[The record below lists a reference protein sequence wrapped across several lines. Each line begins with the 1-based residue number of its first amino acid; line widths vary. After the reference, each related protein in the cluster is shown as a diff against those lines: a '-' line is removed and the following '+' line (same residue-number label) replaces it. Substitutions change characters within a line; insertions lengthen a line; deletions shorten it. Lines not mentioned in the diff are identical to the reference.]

1 MLLAVAGMLGG
12 CAAPTQP
19 EPQALGFE
27 VPAAWSGNGAAAASP
42 PTAPSAL
49 THWWLRFDDPLLTQL
64 VNQALVA
71 NPSVAGAQATLRQ
84 AQALRDVAAAALS
97 PTLSVSASVQRS
109 EAGSGSTATRGNTYS
124 TGLSAA
130 WSPDLSGG
138 LRLALAA
145 TDATA
150 LASAATLGDVQ
161 VAVAGEVALAYI
173 TLRSGQARVA
183 IAQANLS
190 NQLET
195 LQITRWRQQAGLLTV
210 LDTEQ
215 ARAAAEQTR
224 AAAEQTRAAAEQTRA
239 LLPPLQTGVRQA
251 SHAIAALVGLPPGGP
266 LNEELKSQYRQA
278 IGTDLVDISSP
289 EGRTSSAA
297 GSTTAATGTGGATAA
312 GLAHRVPQASAD
324 ITLALPAATL
334 LQRPSVV
341 AARYQLDVAQ
351 ARLAQARVAGL
362 PSTKLSGSLGLN
374 AATLA
379 SLSSSAALLRAVLA
393 SINWPLLDGG
403 ATSSQARAQGAAW
416 QQAQQTY
423 KSAVLTTLQ
432 EVEDQL
438 AALQGDRER
447 LQRLAA
453 AADAATQSATL
464 ARQRYDSGLADFQTV
479 LETQRN
485 RLTTQDGVATAQAA
499 ISADQVRLFRALG
512 GGWVP
517 GLPNSASALPPSV
530 PAELGTPAPAP
541 TPTAPS

>member
-1 MLLAVAGMLGG
+1 
-12 CAAPTQP
+12 
-19 EPQALGFE
+19 
-27 VPAAWSGNGAAAASP
+27 
-42 PTAPSAL
+42 
-49 THWWLRFDDPLLTQL
+49 
-64 VNQALVA
+64 
-71 NPSVAGAQATLRQ
+71 
-84 AQALRDVAAAALS
+84 
-97 PTLSVSASVQRS
+97 
-109 EAGSGSTATRGNTYS
+109 
-124 TGLSAA
+124 
-130 WSPDLSGG
+130 
-138 LRLALAA
+138 
-145 TDATA
+145 
-150 LASAATLGDVQ
+150 
-161 VAVAGEVALAYI
+161 
-173 TLRSGQARVA
+173 
-183 IAQANLS
+183 
-190 NQLET
+190 
-195 LQITRWRQQAGLLTV
+195 
-210 LDTEQ
+210 
-215 ARAAAEQTR
+215 
-224 AAAEQTRAAAEQTRA
+224 
-239 LLPPLQTGVRQA
+239 
-251 SHAIAALVGLPPGGP
+251 
-266 LNEELKSQYRQA
+266 
-278 IGTDLVDISSP
+278 
-289 EGRTSSAA
+289 
-297 GSTTAATGTGGATAA
+297 
-312 GLAHRVPQASAD
+312 VPQASAD

>member
-71 NPSVAGAQATLRQ
+71 NPSVAGAQAALRQ

-224 AAAEQTRAAAEQTRA
+224 A

-278 IGTDLVDISSP
+278 IGPDLVDISSP

-423 KSAVLTTLQ
+423 KAAVLTTLQ